1 MNKIKEF
8 IINNKKIVI
17 IIVAV
22 ILAAVIVAGI
32 LIGTRG
38 GKSKTGGTEAG
49 TTTEDVKEEE
59 TTTEDETTQEEETT
73 TEEEQKAPYI
83 NPLTGEAS
91 EIDYAGKRPVAV
103 MLNTIKQALPQS
115 GNSKADIL
123 IEMTEEGGITRIL
136 GIYQDL
142 DGVGTIGPVRSTREY
157 YYSWT
162 QGFDSIMVHAGGD
175 SWVLDQIRKDGSLT
189 IDSIMR
195 NRGAFWRDADRL
207 AYLSMEHTLF
217 TSSEKL
223 QGWLNGSEIPV
234 TNTKSDITK
243 LDFIEKLPDDYM
255 TAGANNIKVAFSGY
269 KSTSFK
275 FNDKTGKYDVFFW
288 DNEPYM
294 DDASKT
300 QVDVTNIIILPV
312 PNWTAPDAWG
322 KVRQKYNLSG
332 GKGYYI
338 NNGEYME
345 INWTKGD
352 YNVVSE
358 YGNSLKMTT
367 TAGKP
372 LTLAVGKTYIC
383 VVNETFAIDI
393 AE

>member
-1 MNKIKEF
+1 MNKIKDF
-8 IINNKKIVI
+8 IIKNKKLVI
-17 IIVAV
+17 IIAGV
-22 ILAAVIVAGI
+22 ILVAAIVSGI

-38 GKSKTGGTEAG
+38 GKSKTGGTDSE
-49 TTTEDVKEEE
+49 TTTDNVTEEE
-59 TTTEDETTQEEETT
+59 TTTEDVTTKEEETT
-73 TEEEQKAPYI
+73 TKEEKEAPFI
-83 NPLTGEAS
+83 NPLTGEGS
-91 EIDYAGKRPVAV
+91 EIDYSGKRPVAI

-123 IEMTEEGGITRIL
+123 IEMTEEGGITRVL

-207 AYLSMEHTLF
+207 TYLSMEHTLF
-217 TSSEKL
+217 TSSDKL
-223 QGWLNGSEIPV
+223 QTWLTGSEIPL

-243 LDFIEKLPDDYM
+243 LDFVEELPDDYM

-269 KSTSFK
+269 KSTSFR

-294 DDASKT
+294 DDAAKT

-322 KVRQKYNLSG
+322 KVRQKYDLSG

-352 YNVVSE
+352 YNVEAE

-367 TAGKP
+367 TDGKP
-372 LTLAVGKTYIC
+372 LNLAVGKTYIC